1 MLFGRFFD
9 RAARRRRARVDNL
22 YEAVVAEARDP
33 WLYRE
38 ANVPDTFGGR
48 FEMMVWHLALV
59 VRRLRGAGGEAKD
72 FSQDLFDRFLDDMD
86 RSMREA
92 GVGDIAVPKRLKK
105 MVRVWFGIIRALDD
119 VNLDPPPAEALRPI
133 LARNLYPEGDGPSDA
148 PPLDALAHR
157 LADRARAVHA
167 SDPADLLAGR
177 SPFATHSERAA

>member
-9 RAARRRRARVDNL
+9 RAARQRRARVDSL

-33 WLYRE
+33 WLYGE

-48 FEMMVWHLALV
+48 FEMMVWHLAFV

-72 FSQDLFDRFLDDMD
+72 FSQELFDRFLDDMD

-119 VNLDPPPAEALRPI
+119 LNSDPPPAEALRPI
-133 LARNLYPEGDGPSDA
+133 LAGNLYPEGDA
-148 PPLDALAHR
+148 PPLDALAR
-157 LADRARAVHA
+157 RFAERARAVHA

-177 SPFATHSERAA
+177 SPFAHTGARAA